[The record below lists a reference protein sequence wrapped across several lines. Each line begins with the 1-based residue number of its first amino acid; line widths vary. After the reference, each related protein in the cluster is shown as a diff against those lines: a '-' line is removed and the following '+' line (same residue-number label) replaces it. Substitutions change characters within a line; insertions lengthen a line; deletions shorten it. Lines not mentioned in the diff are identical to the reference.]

1 MIDLVRKELADTSE
15 TWVVKI
21 GSSVLTRED
30 GSLDTECL
38 ACLAGQ
44 VNELR
49 LHGKRVVLVSSGAI
63 AAGLGAM
70 DKHCRPEGLPEL
82 QAAAAVGQCNLMR
95 AYEDLFQHYQ
105 THAAQILL
113 TVEDIENRT
122 RYLNV
127 RNTLRSL
134 LESGMVPIVNENDT
148 VSVDEICFG
157 DNDRLAAMITHLIS
171 SPLLIMLTVVDGLYD
186 GNPESDELLPI
197 SLIRDLNSTTFQL
210 VQSMSSRHGRGGMK
224 TKLEAAQIATSAGAS
239 AIIANGT
246 HEEVLLE
253 ILRGE
258 QVGTLVLAQGGALT
272 AWKRWIGFSVRPQG
286 FMILDEG
293 AQRAVRDQG
302 RSLLPAGI
310 KEVVGDFNKGDV
322 VGLKDIEGR
331 EFARGLSNYSS
342 QATHRIRGLHSSQ
355 IRPVLE
361 GHAYDEV
368 IHRDNLVITV

>member
-21 GSSVLTRED
+21 GSSVLTRGD
-30 GSLDTECL
+30 GSLGTECL

-134 LESGMVPIVNENDT
+134 LESGMVPIVNE
-148 VSVDEICFG
+148 
-157 DNDRLAAMITHLIS
+157 L
-171 SPLLIMLTVVDGLYD
+171 
-186 GNPESDELLPI
+186 
-197 SLIRDLNSTTFQL
+197 SLI
-210 VQSMSSRHGRGGMK
+210 H
-224 TKLEAAQIATSAGAS
+224 I
-239 AIIANGT
+239 
-246 HEEVLLE
+246 
-253 ILRGE
+253 
-258 QVGTLVLAQGGALT
+258 
-272 AWKRWIGFSVRPQG
+272 
-286 FMILDEG
+286 
-293 AQRAVRDQG
+293 
-302 RSLLPAGI
+302 
-310 KEVVGDFNKGDV
+310 
-322 VGLKDIEGR
+322 
-331 EFARGLSNYSS
+331 
-342 QATHRIRGLHSSQ
+342 
-355 IRPVLE
+355 
-361 GHAYDEV
+361 
-368 IHRDNLVITV
+368 